1 MTYASFQSQ
10 NVSEKI
16 VICRVKAA
24 IRLVGFELHSGSVYK
39 LTGFDYPVIEDIF
52 EGSSSMLEVATLGL
66 VGLGSYFIDRASL
79 TLYLAVSDGT
89 NPNGKFLTLRFFE
102 HFATAGVALPTDL
115 AIGDEV
121 YWRPLIRSTSDFGNE
136 LDNEEQL
143 GFAIEGSGTVS
154 FFNDQDYWRDRFEL
168 IVWDQQPVEIWS
180 WSRDLE
186 ATEAKL
192 IYKGKIVG
200 KSYSP
205 QAVSFKLKDQLL
217 ALRQPLQLSNIENI
231 STAKVPAAIGKA
243 KQRRIYG
250 RVAGHLPTNIDQVVE
265 TYTLAG
271 TISVTAGSAI
281 VTGAGTDFLAKL
293 SPEDEIVLL
302 IDGEDENFPI
312 KSISSNTSL
321 ELTEAVDVTLSGQA
335 LRITPELPKRFIN
348 RTWLVA
354 GHQCH
359 QPSTTVTS
367 VFSLNKITVASIQGL
382 SPDDDIYVGAFG
394 SGEFVTIES
403 LQGNQLVLKQNLL
416 NTVSAGTLITRPC
429 LQNVRWND
437 KKLIFDRDYTISF
450 TGNRT
455 TLVLDDEF
463 EKNLRS
469 VRSLNGNITF
479 TSGSRS
485 VTGSGTQF
493 TKQLEPGGWIRSVG
507 QFDFYEI
514 LSIESD
520 TALTL
525 RTASGYTESDGG
537 QYLGGRN
544 FDPETDFISCEV
556 TGTTS
561 TDVSTGLLLS
571 TASEV
576 VQDILER
583 GGITDL
589 NQPAFDKARDVA
601 PYLVGFVV
609 PKKFEE
615 QSTRPI
621 RDVINEVNLSVFG
634 SLVQNEDLELE
645 YNILRPNKPPDA
657 LTLKESDIISFSLES
672 NNDRVAKKAIVNYR
686 FREYDFESGL
696 ELVPLIQEKMSDLG
710 EFLVLSVQEKTINT
724 VLFYEDDARIL
735 VNRWAFLLELG
746 TNVIKIETKM
756 QATRLQ
762 VNDIVK
768 IEHEKLFERVGGGRV
783 KYAAVQGIRKN
794 GLKVSLELD
803 DLSNMFNRVAIIAEN
818 GSPDW
823 SSSDMDQKAK
833 HGFITD
839 SFGMIDN
846 DKLTHNLN
854 LIW

>member
-16 VICRVKAA
+16 VLCRVKAA
-24 IRLVGFELHSGSVYK
+24 TRLVGFELHSGSVYK
-39 LTGFDYPVIEDIF
+39 LTGFDFTIIEDIF
-52 EGSSSMLEVATLGL
+52 EGDATLLEVATLGL
-66 VGLGSYFIDRASL
+66 VGLGSYFIDRDYL
-79 TLYLAVSDGT
+79 TLYLAVSDGS

-102 HFATAGVALPTDL
+102 HFATAGVSLPTDL
-115 AIGDEV
+115 AIGEEV
-121 YWRPLIRSTSDFGNE
+121 YWRPLVRSTSDFGSE

-168 IVWDQQPVEIWS
+168 FVWDQQPVEIWS
-180 WSRDLE
+180 WTRDIE
-186 ATEAKL
+186 VSEAKL
-192 IYKGKIVG
+192 LYKGKIVG

-205 QAVSFKLKDQLL
+205 TAVSFKLKDQLL
-217 ALRQPLQLSNIENI
+217 ALRQPMALANIEDI
-231 STAKVPAAIGKA
+231 GSAKVPEALLKA

-265 TYTLAG
+265 TYTLSG
-271 TISVTAGSAI
+271 TISVTSGSAT
-281 VTGAGTDFLAKL
+281 VTGSGTDFLARL

-302 IDGEDENFPI
+302 IDGEDESFPI
-312 KSISSNTSL
+312 KSVASNTSL
-321 ELTEAVDVTLSGQA
+321 ELTESVDVTLSGQA
-335 LRITPELPKRFIN
+335 LRIVPATPKRFIN
-348 RTWLVA
+348 RVWLVA
-354 GHQCH
+354 GHQSN

-367 VFSLNKITVASIQGL
+367 VFSLNKITVASIQDL
-382 SPDDDIYVGAFG
+382 SPDDDIYVGTLG

-403 LQGNQLVLKQNLL
+403 IQGNQLVLKQNLL
-416 NTVSAGTLITRPC
+416 NTVANGTLITRPC
-429 LQNVRWND
+429 IQNLRWND
-437 KKLIFDRDYTISF
+437 KKLQFYRDYTISF

-455 TLVLDDEF
+455 TLTLSDEF

-469 VRSLNGNITF
+469 VRSLNGNLTF
-479 TSGSRS
+479 TTGSRT

-493 TKQLEPGGWIRSVG
+493 TKQLEPGGWVRSVG
-507 QFDFYEI
+507 QFDFFEV

-520 TALTL
+520 TSLTL
-525 RTASGYTESDGG
+525 RTNASYTESDGG

-544 FDPETDFISCEV
+544 FDPEIDFLSCEV
-556 TGTTS
+556 TGTTA
-561 TDVSTGLLLS
+561 TGVSTGALLS

-576 VQDILER
+576 VQDILETA
-583 GGITDL
+583 GVTGL

-601 PYLVGFVV
+601 PYMIGLVI
-609 PKKFEE
+609 PKVFTDQNSK
-615 QSTRPI
+615 PL
-621 RDVINEVNLSVFG
+621 RDIINEINVSVFG

-645 YNILRPNKPPDA
+645 YNILRPNKPPDS
-657 LTLKESDIISFSLES
+657 LVLRENDILSFSIES

-686 FREYDFESGL
+686 RREFDFESRL
-696 ELVPLIQEKMSDLG
+696 SSVPLIEEKTSDLG
-710 EFLVLSVQEKTINT
+710 QFLVKSIQEKVIDT

-746 TNVIKIETKM
+746 TNVIKVETKL

-768 IEHEKLFERVGGGRV
+768 IEHEKLFDRVGGGAV
-783 KYAAVQGIRKN
+783 KYAAVQGIKKN
-794 GLKVSLELD
+794 GLKVTLELD
-803 DLSNMFNRVAIIAEN
+803 DLSNMFNRVAIIAES

-823 SSSDMDQKAK
+823 ASSDDEQRAK

-839 SFGMIDN
+839 SYGMIDN
-846 DKLTHNLN
+846 DPSTHNLN

>member
-1 MTYASFQSQ
+1 MTYASFQGQ

-16 VICRVKAA
+16 VLCRVKAA

-52 EGSSSMLEVATLGL
+52 EGSSTLLEVATLGL
-66 VGLGSYFIDRASL
+66 VGLSSYYIDRDNL
-79 TLYLAVSDGT
+79 TLYLAVADGT

-115 AIGDEV
+115 AIGDQV
-121 YWRPLIRSTSDFGNE
+121 YWRPLIKSTSDFGNE

-154 FFNDQDYWRDRFEL
+154 FFNDQDYWRERFEL

-186 ATEAKL
+186 PTEAKL

-205 QAVSFKLKDQLL
+205 QGVSFKLKDQLL
-217 ALRQPLQLSNIENI
+217 ALRQPLQLSNIEDI
-231 STAKVPAAIGKA
+231 STAKVPEALGKA

-265 TYTLAG
+265 TYTLSG

-281 VTGAGTDFLAKL
+281 VTGSGTDFLARL

-302 IDGEDENFPI
+302 IDGEDESFPI

-335 LRITPELPKRFIN
+335 LRIAPELPKRFIN

-382 SPDDDIYVGAFG
+382 SPDDDIYVGSFG

-416 NTVSAGTLITRPC
+416 NTVAAGTLITRPC

-437 KKLIFDRDYTISF
+437 KKLIFDRDYSISF

-561 TDVSTGLLLS
+561 TDVSTGALLS

-583 GGITDL
+583 SGITDL

-601 PYLVGFVV
+601 TYLVGFVV
-609 PKKFEE
+609 PKKFED
-615 QSTRPI
+615 QSSKPI

-657 LTLKESDIISFSLES
+657 LTLKESDIISFSIES

-762 VNDIVK
+762 VNDIIK

-783 KYAAVQGIRKN
+783 KYAAIQGIRKN

-803 DLSNMFNRVAIIAEN
+803 DLSNMFNRVAIIAET
-818 GSPDW
+818 GSPEW
-823 SSSDMDQKAK
+823 SSSDADQKAK